1 MDEYGRQRRYPVRT
15 PGVPVNGYDAHTGR
29 GYPSTLAPQMALT
42 PAPTSL
48 VPDPR
53 AFPVHG
59 TGNAGVR
66 MALAMQQA
74 DARTHGPSH
83 AYAHQPVAA
92 AQYYAAL
99 GGAGTQYQ
107 TVRQQQAQLTQLGAH
122 DGGVEAQRRREQEKI
137 MRHWRAHEERSAQH
151 VKHDSLHHHQA
162 AHPHDHHEGG
172 REREREHL
180 RQPSSSASLPRAS
193 PPVAQAAPRALE
205 RSRSAADEAEAI
217 ELSQWSEKMHEL
229 QQQCE
234 LYLMHSAEAD
244 VWLSLQN
251 EVKAARAEVH
261 HSEQL
266 KEQMDS
272 LLHRIDQSM
281 SSEDVHKQNRLREAQ
296 QNLRRVQVQPE
307 EGERANV
314 LLMC

>member
-1 MDEYGRQRRYPVRT
+1 
-15 PGVPVNGYDAHTGR
+15 
-29 GYPSTLAPQMALT
+29 
-42 PAPTSL
+42 
-48 VPDPR
+48 
-53 AFPVHG
+53 
-59 TGNAGVR
+59 
-66 MALAMQQA
+66 
-74 DARTHGPSH
+74 
-83 AYAHQPVAA
+83 
-92 AQYYAAL
+92 
-99 GGAGTQYQ
+99 
-107 TVRQQQAQLTQLGAH
+107 
-122 DGGVEAQRRREQEKI
+122 
-137 MRHWRAHEERSAQH
+137 
-151 VKHDSLHHHQA
+151 
-162 AHPHDHHEGG
+162 
-172 REREREHL
+172 
-180 RQPSSSASLPRAS
+180 
-193 PPVAQAAPRALE
+193 
-205 RSRSAADEAEAI
+205 
-217 ELSQWSEKMHEL
+217 MHEL